1 MNMTHSG
8 KMGWMGGGTPVAVI
22 MISLN
27 EGHNI
32 EAALQNLQ
40 GWAQEVFLVDSYS
53 ADETVDIALRY
64 GVHVVQ
70 RKFRGFGDQWN
81 FALRELPI
89 NAPWT
94 MKLDPD
100 ERLTDELKAAITQQ
114 INTGQQT
121 GISFFRRLWFMGKP
135 LPIRQEVIRIWKT
148 GRCQFTNVA
157 VNEHPLVEGQ
167 VVRIDGMLE
176 HLDSPDLH
184 HWVEKQNRY
193 TSVEAISFISGH
205 KLSVTPRLFGSKM
218 ARRMWFKHNY
228 MKIPF
233 RYFVNHIMNLIIIK
247 VWYSGKVG
255 LTWARLRIWV
265 RRMKEDK
272 IREMQVTGK
281 IIDIPATK
289 TGAPHPR
296 AIQLE

>member
-1 MNMTHSG
+1 MTHSG
-8 KMGWMGGGTPVAVI
+8 KTGWMGGGTPVAVI

-27 EGHNI
+27 EGHNM
-32 EAALQNLQ
+32 ESVLRNLQ
-40 GWAQEVFLVDSYS
+40 GWAQEVHLVDSYS

-64 GVHVVQ
+64 GVHVIQ

-89 NAPWT
+89 SAPWT

-114 INTGQQT
+114 INTGEQT
-121 GISFFRRLWFMGKP
+121 GISFYRRLWFMGKP
-135 LPIRQEVIRIWKT
+135 LPMRQEVVRVWKT

-157 VNEHPLVEGQ
+157 VNEHPVVEGQ

-193 TSVEAISFISGH
+193 SSVEAISFMNGH
-205 KLSVTPRLFGSKM
+205 KLSVAPRLFGPKM

-233 RYFVNHIMNLIIIK
+233 RYFINYLINLIIIK
-247 VWYSGKVG
+247 VWSSGKVG
-255 LTWARLRIWV
+255 LTWARLRVWV

-272 IREMQVTGK
+272 IREMIFTGK

-289 TGAPHPR
+289 TGTPHPR
-296 AIQLE
+296 AIQVK